1 MMRRIIFA
9 ALSLVL
15 ALTLASCKGKGDGV
29 VTDSESSTGILDSI
43 IPSGDT
49 ASPTTKNNGMGTQ
62 SPSESSTNAS
72 GGTSVTTTPIEP
84 VTTDI
89 ASADDISGLNA
100 SQKEFIKGLGTTVEG
115 QKLVCMSENKDYA
128 AYWVYNFENGK
139 VSRAKMYTLAKSA
152 SFFESLISTDT
163 TVAEDGM
170 NRELLCIVND
180 LTDEYKDNTYSQMLL
195 IMSNATVIT
204 ESK

>member
-1 MMRRIIFA
+1 MMRRIILA
-9 ALSLVL
+9 ALSVVLVL
-15 ALTLASCKGKGDGV
+15 SLASCGGKGDGN
-29 VTDSESSTGILDSI
+29 VTDSSSEKDMLDSL
-43 IPSGDT
+43 IPGGDT
-49 ASPTTKNNGMGTQ
+49 MGSGTTNNGMGTQ
-62 SPSESSTNAS
+62 SPSESLTNGA
-72 GGTSVTTTPIEP
+72 GGTSGTTTPIEP

-89 ASADDISGLNA
+89 ASADDIAGLSA
-100 SQKEFIKGLGTTVEG
+100 SQKDFVKSLGTTTEN

-163 TVAEDGM
+163 TIAEDGV
-170 NRELLCIVND
+170 NRELLCVVND

>member
-1 MMRRIIFA
+1 MMRKIIFA
-9 ALSLVL
+9 MLSVILV
-15 ALTLASCKGKGDGV
+15 LTLASCGDKGDGI
-29 VTDSESSTGILDSI
+29 VTDSESGTGILDSI
-43 IPSGDT
+43 IPGGDT
-49 ASPTTKNNGMGTQ
+49 MGIGTTDNGMGTQ
-62 SPSESSTNAS
+62 SPSESLTNGS
-72 GGTSVTTTPIEP
+72 DGTSGVTTPIEP

-89 ASADDISGLNA
+89 ASADDISGLSA
-100 SQKEFIKGLGTTVEG
+100 SQRDFIKSLGTTVED

-128 AYWVYNFENGK
+128 AYWVYTFENGK

-163 TVAEDGM
+163 TIAEDGV

-180 LTDEYKDNTYSQMLL
+180 LTDEYKDNTYSQILL

>member
-1 MMRRIIFA
+1 MMRRIILA
-9 ALSLVL
+9 ALSVVLVL
-15 ALTLASCKGKGDGV
+15 SLASCGGKGDGN
-29 VTDSESSTGILDSI
+29 VTDSTSETGILDSL
-43 IPSGDT
+43 IPGGDT
-49 ASPTTKNNGMGTQ
+49 MGSGTTNNGMGTQ
-62 SPSESSTNAS
+62 SPSESLTNGS
-72 GGTSVTTTPIEP
+72 DGTSGATTPIEP

-89 ASADDISGLNA
+89 ASADDIAGLSA
-100 SQKEFIKGLGTTVEG
+100 SQKDFVKSLGTTVEN

-128 AYWVYNFENGK
+128 TYWVYTFENGK

-163 TVAEDGM
+163 TIAEDGV
-170 NRELLCIVND
+170 NRELLCVVND
-180 LTDEYKDNTYSQMLL
+180 LTDEYKDNTYSQILL